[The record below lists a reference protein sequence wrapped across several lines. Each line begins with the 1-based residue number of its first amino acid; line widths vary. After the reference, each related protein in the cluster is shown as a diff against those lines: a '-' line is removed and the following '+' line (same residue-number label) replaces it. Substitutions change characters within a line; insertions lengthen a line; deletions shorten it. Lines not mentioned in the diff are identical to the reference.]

1 MKNRRGESNSVA
13 QVANLP
19 YRRLAICMNWFHPK
33 FAMTHRKTCRLP
45 VGDTAECLSALRSRQ
60 QSVRAR
66 WFILLVASIFSLGIN
81 TNLSAHSGN
90 QNVFYEG
97 NIGPY
102 TARIMIEKP
111 DVVPGLAQISIRML
125 KGSPQ
130 EITVLPLKWNL
141 GKQGAPTPDLAK
153 PVRGEP
159 TLFSA
164 ELWFMEGGSQSVEVK
179 ISGDEGTGEVLI
191 PVAVAATK
199 VETLPAGLGT
209 VLSMLTVLL
218 VLVFVG
224 MVAAAVR
231 ESMLAAGEA
240 PTRKRIWISRLA
252 AVIAA
257 ALLLGGLYGGKKWWN
272 AEASDYT
279 NNRLFKPIDSD
290 ITTRVEGRQRVVR
303 IEMSEQDLR
312 ERSPIVPDH
321 GKLMHLV
328 LVSQTNMNAMAHLH
342 PLKLNRRTF
351 VVAVPEKLPAGDYS
365 VYAEVTYE
373 TGFSENIFGEI
384 ALPSPPVQSGSGVLI
399 DIDPDDAWTTD
410 NDSDASPL
418 KDKRRIADLGD
429 GFILEWLDSAV
440 INAGEDLSLRFQV
453 RSAAAADQPVL
464 VQFYMG
470 MMGHLFM
477 RSHDGHLFT
486 HLHPAG
492 SFSMAS
498 QQLFGLRAEG
508 KAPNLVNQNGGEP
521 LCVIPGVDESL
532 GYWIAQ
538 KSPEADYS
546 FSFPWKFMNPGDYR
560 IWVQVK
566 LNGKIRTGVFDV
578 KVWPE
583 P

>member
-1 MKNRRGESNSVA
+1 MMPFRSPHFAHRIA
-13 QVANLP
+13 
-19 YRRLAICMNWFHPK
+19 RL
-33 FAMTHRKTCRLP
+33 
-45 VGDTAECLSALRSRQ
+45 V
-60 QSVRAR
+60 
-66 WFILLVASIFSLGIN
+66 LLVWLLLFGLCLKAP
-81 TNLSAHSGN
+81 AHTGN

-125 KGSPQ
+125 KGSPE
-130 EITVLPLKWNL
+130 EIAVLPLKWNL
-141 GKQGAPTPDLAK
+141 GKSGAPTPDIAE

-164 ELWFMEGGSQSVEVK
+164 ELWFMEGGSQSVEVTMAGK
-179 ISGDEGTGEVLI
+179 DGTGKVLI

-199 VETLPAGLGT
+199 VETLPAGLGAI
-209 VLSMLTVLL
+209 LSMLAILL
-218 VLVFVG
+218 MLVFVG

-231 ESMLAAGEA
+231 ESMLTAGKE

-252 AVIAA
+252 AVFAA
-257 ALLLGGLYGGKKWWN
+257 ALLIGGLYGGKQWWN
-272 AEASDYT
+272 AEANDYS
-279 NNRLFKPIDSD
+279 NNRLYKPIDSEV
-290 ITTRVEGRQRVVR
+290 TARVEGRQRIVR
-303 IEMSEQDLR
+303 IEMGEQDLR
-312 ERSPIVPDH
+312 QRSPIVPDH

-328 LVSQTNMNAMAHLH
+328 LISQTNMNAMAHLH

-351 VVAVPEKLPAGDYS
+351 VVAVPEDLPAGDYS

-384 ALPSPPVQSGSGVLI
+384 DLPSQPAQSGGGVLL
-399 DIDPDDAWTTD
+399 DVDPDDAWTTNND
-410 NDSDASPL
+410 NNVSLL
-418 KDKRRIADLGD
+418 KDKRRVADLGD

-470 MMGHLFM
+470 MMGHLFL

-498 QQLFGLRAEG
+498 QQLFDLRAEG
-508 KAPNLVNQNGGEP
+508 KAPNRVNQTGGEAF
-521 LCVIPGVDESL
+521 CVIPGVDESL
-532 GYWIAQ
+532 AYWIAQ

-566 LNGKIRTGVFDV
+566 VNGKIRTAVFDV
-578 KVWPE
+578 EVWPGT
-583 P
+583 